1 MKRRTIIEIIS
12 AVILLSIG
20 WMIGNKWQI
29 AACELELKF
38 NIVDVLTLIVTIA
51 MGLYIAR
58 VLEKMCKIS
67 ELKRICIFQRLM

>member
-20 WMIGNKWQI
+20 WTIGNKWQI

-51 MGLYIAR
+51 MGLYIAH
-58 VLEKMCKIS
+58 VFSGDPKI
-67 ELKRICIFQRLM
+67 QQPD